1 MLIHKSTMGVLNTYW
16 TGAHRIVPG
25 SIAPEPVMR
34 EYTFQSAPDL
44 GPEEWWEVPAAS
56 ALGRKIRM
64 YYPWITPVV
73 DEAGALTDV
82 ELQREAPDGELEA
95 RKAALKDEAA
105 RRGYRTAGKVR
116 PKGLMPFLV
125 QQKAPAPQG

>member
-1 MLIHKSTMGVLNTYW
+1 
-16 TGAHRIVPG
+16 
-25 SIAPEPVMR
+25 
-34 EYTFQSAPDL
+34 
-44 GPEEWWEVPAAS
+44 
-56 ALGRKIRM
+56 M